1 MCGSRQQRLQGAPS
15 ALGLPP
21 VMSPGSSVRNTESQS
36 RSAYTAVKGPQWASR
51 WAPKSHE
58 KHKGWAS
65 WRPSGQGGVGGG
77 RSGCRPLSMT
87 PPAQTSHRKTSS
99 TTKTNTQQGQ
109 GCAAC
114 DGWWSPLREPGRTA
128 RWNAC
133 ARACQASSQAPPHPT
148 PAAVAPALLGP
159 SRGARAC
166 QASSQAPPHPTP
178 AAMAPALLGPS
189 RGCPP
194 AEAHPYW
201 LRLSWGVLG
210 AGLHSTPSQPS
221 PRGPSPQMRGCQPHG
236 NRNPQACL
244 QTQNCDVL
252 KVFS

>member
-1 MCGSRQQRLQGAPS
+1 MWGSRQQRVQGAPS

-36 RSAYTAVKGPQWASR
+36 CSAYTAVKSPQWASR

-77 RSGCRPLSMT
+77 RSGCRPLGMT
-87 PPAQTSHRKTSS
+87 PPAQTSHRKTSC

-114 DGWWSPLREPGRTA
+114 DGWWRPLREPGQTA

-133 ARACQASSQAPPHPT
+133 AWACQASSQG
-148 PAAVAPALLGP
+148 PASSYSSSNGP
-159 SRGARAC
+159 STARTE
-166 QASSQAPPHPTP
+166 QRLPSS
-178 AAMAPALLGPS
+178 
-189 RGCPP
+189 
-194 AEAHPYW
+194 
-201 LRLSWGVLG
+201 
-210 AGLHSTPSQPS
+210 
-221 PRGPSPQMRGCQPHG
+221 
-236 NRNPQACL
+236 
-244 QTQNCDVL
+244 
-252 KVFS
+252 